1 MTGKFSVTITTKR
14 FSDLTIEE
22 LYGILRVRSEVFV
35 TGQKCLY
42 VDPDGRDFSSVQ
54 VFASKGDRIIGC
66 LRIYGK
72 EAGVVQIGRVAVIES
87 LRGTGVGRMMMR
99 QAISHVT
106 EYLTDEK
113 IYLEAQTYAI
123 GFYEKLGFKVISDEF
138 LDEGIPHKGMELLIE
153 RASGIQRADDAAK
166 AKRDKYSL
174 VYKQVESLVE
184 GEDDCIANMSNI
196 AALLHGTFGFWWTG
210 FYVVKGNELVLGP
223 FQGPVACSRIPFGR
237 GVCGAAWKRKESIVV
252 PDVEQF
258 PGHIACS
265 SLSRSEIVV
274 PVLRGG
280 NVIALIDIDSKE
292 LNTFDGI
299 DREHLERIADLIG
312 KKWQ

>member
-1 MTGKFSVTITTKR
+1 MSETVTITTKR
-14 FSDLTIEE
+14 FSDLKLEE

-42 VDPDGRDFSSVQ
+42 VDPDGRDFGSVQ

-87 LRGTGVGRMMMR
+87 QRGIGIGRMMMR

-106 EYLTDEK
+106 ENLTDEK

-153 RASGIQRADDAAK
+153 RVSGIQCADDAAK

-174 VYKQVESLVE
+174 VYKQVEALVE

-196 AALLHGTFGFWWTG
+196 AALLHCTFGFWWTG
-210 FYVVKGNELVLGP
+210 FYVVKGDELVLGP
-223 FQGPVACSRIPFGR
+223 FQGPIACSRIPFGR
-237 GVCGAAWKRKESIVV
+237 GVCGAAWKRKESTVV

-274 PVLRGG
+274 PVLSGG

>member
-1 MTGKFSVTITTKR
+1 MNETVTITTKR
-14 FSDLTIEE
+14 FSDLKLEE

-42 VDPDGRDFSSVQ
+42 VDPDGRDSGSVQ
-54 VFASKGDRIIGC
+54 VFASKGERIIAC

-87 LRGTGVGRMMMR
+87 LRGSGIGRMMMR
-99 QAISHVT
+99 QAISYVT
-106 EYLTDEK
+106 ENSTDEK

-153 RASGIQRADDAAK
+153 RVSGIQCTDDAAK

-174 VYKQVESLVE
+174 VYKQVEALLE

-196 AALLHGTFGFWWTG
+196 AALLHSTFGFWWTG
-210 FYVVKGNELVLGP
+210 FYVVKGDELVLGP
-223 FQGPVACSRIPFGR
+223 FQGPIACSRIPFGR
-237 GVCGAAWKRKESIVV
+237 GVCGTAWKRKESIVV

>member
-1 MTGKFSVTITTKR
+1 MNETVTITTKR
-14 FSDLTIEE
+14 FSDLKLEE

-42 VDPDGRDFSSVQ
+42 VDPDGRDFGSVQ
-54 VFASKGDRIIGC
+54 VFASKGERIIAC

-87 LRGTGVGRMMMR
+87 LRGSGIGRMMMR
-99 QAISHVT
+99 QAISYVT
-106 EYLTDEK
+106 ENSTDEK

-153 RASGIQRADDAAK
+153 RVSGIQCADDAAK

-174 VYKQVESLVE
+174 VYKQVEALLE

-210 FYVVKGNELVLGP
+210 FYVVKGDELVLGP

-292 LNTFDGI
+292 LNTFDSI

>member
-1 MTGKFSVTITTKR
+1 MNETVTITTKR
-14 FSDLTIEE
+14 FSDLKLEE

-42 VDPDGRDFSSVQ
+42 VDPDGRDSGSVQ
-54 VFASKGDRIIGC
+54 VFASKGERIIAC

-87 LRGTGVGRMMMR
+87 LRGTGIGRMMMR

-106 EYLTDEK
+106 ENSTDEK

-138 LDEGIPHKGMELLIE
+138 LDEGIPHKGMELLIG
-153 RASGIQRADDAAK
+153 RASGIQCADDAAK

-174 VYKQVESLVE
+174 VYKQVEALVE

-196 AALLHGTFGFWWTG
+196 AALLHSTFGFWWTG
-210 FYVVKGNELVLGP
+210 FYVVKGDELVLGP

-292 LNTFDGI
+292 LNTFDSI

>member
-1 MTGKFSVTITTKR
+1 MSETVTITTKR
-14 FSDLTIEE
+14 FSDLKLEE

-42 VDPDGRDFSSVQ
+42 VDPDGRDFGSVQ

-87 LRGTGVGRMMMR
+87 LRGTGIGRMMMR

-106 EYLTDEK
+106 ENLTDEK

-153 RASGIQRADDAAK
+153 RASGIQCADDAAK
-166 AKRDKYSL
+166 AKSDKYSL
-174 VYKQVESLVE
+174 VYKQVEALVE
-184 GEDDCIANMSNI
+184 GEDDRIANMSNI
-196 AALLHGTFGFWWTG
+196 AALLHCTFGFWWTG
-210 FYVVKGNELVLGP
+210 FYIVKGDELVLGP
-223 FQGPVACSRIPFGR
+223 FQGPIACSRIPFGR
-237 GVCGAAWKRKESIVV
+237 GVCGAAWKRKESIIV

-274 PVLRGG
+274 PVLSGG

>member
-1 MTGKFSVTITTKR
+1 MRETVTITTKR
-14 FSDLTIEE
+14 FSDLKLEE
-22 LYGILRVRSEVFV
+22 IYGILRVRSEVFV

-42 VDPDGRDFSSVQ
+42 VDPDGRDFGSVQ
-54 VFASKGDRIIGC
+54 VFASKGERIIAC

-87 LRGTGVGRMMMR
+87 LRGTGIGRMMMR
-99 QAISHVT
+99 QAISYVT
-106 EYLTDEK
+106 ENSTDEK

-153 RASGIQRADDAAK
+153 RVSGIQCADDAAK
-166 AKRDKYSL
+166 EKRDKYSL
-174 VYKQVESLVE
+174 VYKQVEALLE

-196 AALLHGTFGFWWTG
+196 AALLHSTFGFWWTG
-210 FYVVKGNELVLGP
+210 FYVVKGDELVLGP
-223 FQGPVACSRIPFGR
+223 FQGPVACSRIPYGR

-299 DREHLERIADLIG
+299 DREHLEIIADLIG

>member
-1 MTGKFSVTITTKR
+1 MNETVTITTKR
-14 FSDLTIEE
+14 FSDLKLEE

-42 VDPDGRDFSSVQ
+42 VDPDGRDFGSVQ
-54 VFASKGDRIIGC
+54 VFASKGERIMAC

-87 LRGTGVGRMMMR
+87 LRGTGIGRMMMR
-99 QAISHVT
+99 QAISYVT
-106 EYLTDEK
+106 ENSTDEK

-153 RASGIQRADDAAK
+153 RVSGIQCTDDAAK

-174 VYKQVESLVE
+174 VYKQVEALLE

-196 AALLHGTFGFWWTG
+196 AALLHSTFGFWWTG
-210 FYVVKGNELVLGP
+210 FYVVKGDELVLGP

-237 GVCGAAWKRKESIVV
+237 GVCGTAWKRKESIVV

>member
-1 MTGKFSVTITTKR
+1 MSEIVTISTKR
-14 FSDLTIEE
+14 FSDLSLEE

-42 VDPDGRDFSSVQ
+42 VDPDGKDLDSVQ
-54 VFASKGDRIIGC
+54 VFALKAEQIIGC
-66 LRIYGK
+66 LRIYK
-72 EAGVVQIGRVAVIES
+72 MEPGVLQIGRVAVIES
-87 LRGTGVGRMMMR
+87 LRGSGIGRMMMR

-106 EYLTDEK
+106 ENLTDEK

-153 RASGIQRADDAAK
+153 RVSGIHCADDAAK
-166 AKRDKYSL
+166 AKIDKYSL
-174 VYKQVESLVE
+174 VYKQVEALVE

-237 GVCGAAWKRKESIVV
+237 GVCGAAWKRKESIIV

-274 PVLRGG
+274 PVLSGG

>member
-1 MTGKFSVTITTKR
+1 MNETVTITTKR
-14 FSDLTIEE
+14 FSDLKLEE

-42 VDPDGRDFSSVQ
+42 VDPDGRDFGSVQ
-54 VFASKGDRIIGC
+54 VFASKGERIIAC

-87 LRGTGVGRMMMR
+87 LRGTGIGRMMMR
-99 QAISHVT
+99 QAISYVT
-106 EYLTDEK
+106 EDSTDEK

-153 RASGIQRADDAAK
+153 RVSGIQCADDAAK

-174 VYKQVESLVE
+174 VYKQVEALVE

-210 FYVVKGNELVLGP
+210 FYVVKGDELVLGP
-223 FQGPVACSRIPFGR
+223 FQGPIACSRIPFGR
-237 GVCGAAWKRKESIVV
+237 GVCGAAWKRKESIVI

-299 DREHLERIADLIG
+299 DREHLEKIADLIG

>member
-1 MTGKFSVTITTKR
+1 MIETVTITTRR

-42 VDPDGRDFSSVQ
+42 VDPDGRDFGSVQ
-54 VFASKGDRIIGC
+54 VFASKGEQIIGC

-87 LRGTGVGRMMMR
+87 LRGTGIGRMMMR

-106 EYLTDEK
+106 EHSTDEK

-153 RASGIQRADDAAK
+153 RVSGIHCADDAAK
-166 AKRDKYSL
+166 AKKDKYSL
-174 VYKQVESLVE
+174 VYKQVEALVE
-184 GEDDCIANMSNI
+184 GEYDCIANMSNI

-237 GVCGAAWKRKESIVV
+237 GVCGTAWKRKESIVV

>member
-1 MTGKFSVTITTKR
+1 MNETVTITTKR
-14 FSDLTIEE
+14 FSDLKLEE

-42 VDPDGRDFSSVQ
+42 VDPDGRDFGSVQ
-54 VFASKGDRIIGC
+54 VFASKGERIIAC

-87 LRGTGVGRMMMR
+87 LRGSGIGRMMMR

-106 EYLTDEK
+106 ENSSDEK

-153 RASGIQRADDAAK
+153 RVSGIQCTDDAAK
-166 AKRDKYSL
+166 AKIDKYSL
-174 VYKQVESLVE
+174 VYKQVEALLE

-196 AALLHGTFGFWWTG
+196 AALLHSTFGFWWTG
-210 FYVVKGNELVLGP
+210 FYVVKGDELVLGP

-237 GVCGAAWKRKESIVV
+237 GVCGTAWKRKESIVV

>member
-1 MTGKFSVTITTKR
+1 MNETVTITTKR
-14 FSDLTIEE
+14 FSDLKLEE

-42 VDPDGRDFSSVQ
+42 VDPDGRDFGSVQ
-54 VFASKGDRIIGC
+54 VFASKGERIIAC

-87 LRGTGVGRMMMR
+87 LRGSGIGRMMMR
-99 QAISHVT
+99 QAISYVT
-106 EYLTDEK
+106 ENSTDEK

-153 RASGIQRADDAAK
+153 RVSGIQCADDAAK

-174 VYKQVESLVE
+174 VYKQVEALLE

-196 AALLHGTFGFWWTG
+196 AAILHSTFRFWWTG
-210 FYVVKGNELVLGP
+210 FYVVKGDELVLGP

-299 DREHLERIADLIG
+299 NREHLERIADLIG

>member
-1 MTGKFSVTITTKR
+1 MRETVTITTKR
-14 FSDLTIEE
+14 FSDLKLEE
-22 LYGILRVRSEVFV
+22 IYGILRVRSEVFV

-42 VDPDGRDFSSVQ
+42 VDPDGRDFGSVQ
-54 VFASKGDRIIGC
+54 VFASKGERIIGC

-99 QAISHVT
+99 RAIRHVT
-106 EYLTDEK
+106 ENLTDEK

-138 LDEGIPHKGMELLIE
+138 LDEGIPHKGMELLID
-153 RASGIQRADDAAK
+153 RVSGIQCADDAAK

-174 VYKQVESLVE
+174 VYKQVEALVE

-237 GVCGAAWKRKESIVV
+237 GVCGTAWKRKESIVV

-274 PVLRGG
+274 PVFRDGKVVAVL
-280 NVIALIDIDSKE
+280 DIDSI
-292 LNTFDGI
+292 NRNAFDET
-299 DREHLERIADLIG
+299 DRESLEKITGLILID
-312 KKWQ
+312 

>member
-1 MTGKFSVTITTKR
+1 MSETVTITTKR
-14 FSDLTIEE
+14 FSDLKLEE

-42 VDPDGRDFSSVQ
+42 VDPDGRDFGSVQ

-87 LRGTGVGRMMMR
+87 LRGSGIGRMMMR
-99 QAISHVT
+99 QAISYVT
-106 EYLTDEK
+106 ENSTDEK

-153 RASGIQRADDAAK
+153 RVSGIQCADDAAK
-166 AKRDKYSL
+166 AKSDKYSL
-174 VYKQVESLVE
+174 VYKQVEALLE
-184 GEDDCIANMSNI
+184 GEDDSIANMSNI
-196 AALLHGTFGFWWTG
+196 AALLHSTFGFWWTG
-210 FYVVKGNELVLGP
+210 FYVVKGDELVLGP

>member
-1 MTGKFSVTITTKR
+1 M
-14 FSDLTIEE
+14 
-22 LYGILRVRSEVFV
+22 

-42 VDPDGRDFSSVQ
+42 VDPDGRDFGSVQ
-54 VFASKGDRIIGC
+54 VFASKGERIIGC

-106 EYLTDEK
+106 ENLTDEK

-153 RASGIQRADDAAK
+153 RVSGIHCADDAAK
-166 AKRDKYSL
+166 AKIDKYSL
-174 VYKQVESLVE
+174 VYKQVEALVE
-184 GEDDCIANMSNI
+184 GEYDCIANMSNI

-223 FQGPVACSRIPFGR
+223 FQGPVACSLIPFGR
-237 GVCGAAWKRKESIVV
+237 GVCGTAWKRKESIVV

>member
-1 MTGKFSVTITTKR
+1 MSETVTITTKR
-14 FSDLTIEE
+14 FSDLKLEE

-42 VDPDGRDFSSVQ
+42 VDPDGRDFGSVQ

-87 LRGTGVGRMMMR
+87 QRGTGIGRMMMR

-106 EYLTDEK
+106 ENLTDEK

-153 RASGIQRADDAAK
+153 RVSGIQCTDDAAK
-166 AKRDKYSL
+166 AKSDKYSL
-174 VYKQVESLVE
+174 VYKQVEALVE
-184 GEDDCIANMSNI
+184 GEDDRIANMSNI
-196 AALLHGTFGFWWTG
+196 AALLHCTFGFWWTG
-210 FYVVKGNELVLGP
+210 FYIVKGDELVLGP
-223 FQGPVACSRIPFGR
+223 FQGPIACSRIPFGR

-274 PVLRGG
+274 PVLSGG

>member
-1 MTGKFSVTITTKR
+1 MSETVTITTKR
-14 FSDLTIEE
+14 FSDLKLEE

-42 VDPDGRDFSSVQ
+42 VDPDGRDFGSVQ

-87 LRGTGVGRMMMR
+87 QRGTGIGRMMMR

-106 EYLTDEK
+106 ENLTDEK

-153 RASGIQRADDAAK
+153 RVSGIQCADDATK

-174 VYKQVESLVE
+174 VCKQVEALVE

-196 AALLHGTFGFWWTG
+196 AALLHCTFGFWWTG
-210 FYVVKGNELVLGP
+210 FYVVKGDELVLGP
-223 FQGPVACSRIPFGR
+223 FQGPVACGRIPFGR

-258 PGHIACS
+258 LGHIACS

-274 PVLRGG
+274 PVLSGG

>member
-1 MTGKFSVTITTKR
+1 MSETVTITTKR
-14 FSDLTIEE
+14 FSDLKLEE

-42 VDPDGRDFSSVQ
+42 VDPDGRDFGSVQ
-54 VFASKGDRIIGC
+54 VFASKGNRIIGC

-87 LRGTGVGRMMMR
+87 QRGTGIGRMMMR
-99 QAISHVT
+99 QAISHVM
-106 EYLTDEK
+106 ENLTDEK

-153 RASGIQRADDAAK
+153 RVSGIQCTDDAAK
-166 AKRDKYSL
+166 AKSDKYSL
-174 VYKQVESLVE
+174 VYKQVEALVE
-184 GEDDCIANMSNI
+184 GEDDRIANMSNI
-196 AALLHGTFGFWWTG
+196 AALLHCTFGFWWTG
-210 FYVVKGNELVLGP
+210 FYIVKGDELVLGP
-223 FQGPVACSRIPFGR
+223 FQGPIACSRIPFGR
-237 GVCGAAWKRKESIVV
+237 GVCGAAWKRKESIIV

-274 PVLRGG
+274 PVLSGG

>member
-1 MTGKFSVTITTKR
+1 MSETVTISTKR
-14 FSDLTIEE
+14 FTDLSLEE

-42 VDPDGRDFSSVQ
+42 VDPDGKDIGAVQ
-54 VFASKGDRIIGC
+54 VFASEGERIIGC
-66 LRIYGK
+66 LRIYQK
-72 EAGVVQIGRVAVIES
+72 EPGVLQIGRVAVIES
-87 LRGTGVGRMMMR
+87 QRGRGIGMRMMR
-99 QAISHVT
+99 QAVSYVRDK
-106 EYLTDEK
+106 LTDEK

-153 RASGIQRADDAAK
+153 RVSGIQCTDDAAK
-166 AKRDKYSL
+166 AKSDKYSL
-174 VYKQVESLVE
+174 VYKQVEALVE

-196 AALLHGTFGFWWTG
+196 AALLHCTFGFWWTG
-210 FYVVKGNELVLGP
+210 FYIVKGDELVLGP
-223 FQGPVACSRIPFGR
+223 FQGPIACSRIPFGR
-237 GVCGAAWKRKESIVV
+237 GVCGAAWKRKESIIV

-274 PVLRGG
+274 PVLSGG

>member
-1 MTGKFSVTITTKR
+1 M
-14 FSDLTIEE
+14 
-22 LYGILRVRSEVFV
+22 

-42 VDPDGRDFSSVQ
+42 VDPDGRDFGSVQ
-54 VFASKGDRIIGC
+54 VFASKGERIIAC

-87 LRGTGVGRMMMR
+87 LRGSGIGRMMMR

-106 EYLTDEK
+106 ENLTDEK

-153 RASGIQRADDAAK
+153 RVSGIQCADDAAK

-174 VYKQVESLVE
+174 VYKQVEALVE

-196 AALLHGTFGFWWTG
+196 ASLLHCTFGFWWTG
-210 FYVVKGNELVLGP
+210 FYVVKGDELVLGP
-223 FQGPVACSRIPFGR
+223 FQGPIACSRIPFGR

>member
-1 MTGKFSVTITTKR
+1 M
-14 FSDLTIEE
+14 
-22 LYGILRVRSEVFV
+22 

-42 VDPDGRDFSSVQ
+42 VDPDGRDFGSVQ
-54 VFASKGDRIIGC
+54 VFASKGERIIGC

-72 EAGVVQIGRVAVIES
+72 EAGVLQIGRVAVIES
-87 LRGTGVGRMMMR
+87 LRGSGIGRMMMR
-99 QAISHVT
+99 QAISYVT
-106 EYLTDEK
+106 ENLTDEK

-123 GFYEKLGFKVISDEF
+123 GFYENLGFKVISDEF

-153 RASGIQRADDAAK
+153 RVSGIQCADDAAK

-174 VYKQVESLVE
+174 VYKQVEALVE

-196 AALLHGTFGFWWTG
+196 VALLHSTFGFWWTG
-210 FYVVKGNELVLGP
+210 FYIVKGDELVLGP

-237 GVCGAAWKRKESIVV
+237 GVCGTAWKRKESIVV

-274 PVLRGG
+274 PIFRDKE
-280 NVIALIDIDSKE
+280 VIAVLDIDSRN
-292 LNTFDGI
+292 LNAFDET
-299 DREHLERIADLIG
+299 DRESLEKITGLMHMAE
-312 KKWQ
+312 

>member
-1 MTGKFSVTITTKR
+1 M
-14 FSDLTIEE
+14 
-22 LYGILRVRSEVFV
+22 RSEVFV

-42 VDPDGRDFSSVQ
+42 VDPDGRDFGSVQ

-87 LRGTGVGRMMMR
+87 LRGSGIGRMMMR

-106 EYLTDEK
+106 ENLTDEK

-153 RASGIQRADDAAK
+153 RVSGIHCADDAAK
-166 AKRDKYSL
+166 AKKDKYSL
-174 VYKQVESLVE
+174 VYKQVEALVE

-223 FQGPVACSRIPFGR
+223 FQGPVACSRIPLGR
-237 GVCGAAWKRKESIVV
+237 GVCGTAWKRKESIVV

>member
-1 MTGKFSVTITTKR
+1 MRETVTITTKR
-14 FSDLTIEE
+14 FSDLKLEE
-22 LYGILRVRSEVFV
+22 IYGILRVRSEVFV

-42 VDPDGRDFSSVQ
+42 VDPDGRDFGSVQ
-54 VFASKGDRIIGC
+54 VFASKGERIIGC

-106 EYLTDEK
+106 ENLTDEK

-153 RASGIQRADDAAK
+153 RVSGIHCADDAAK
-166 AKRDKYSL
+166 AKIDKYSL
-174 VYKQVESLVE
+174 VYKQVEALVE

-223 FQGPVACSRIPFGR
+223 FQGPVACSRIPFNKKI
-237 GVCGAAWKRKESIVV
+237 CETAWKRKESIVV

>member
-1 MTGKFSVTITTKR
+1 MSETVIITTKR
-14 FSDLTIEE
+14 FSDLKLEE

-42 VDPDGRDFSSVQ
+42 VDPDGRDCGSVQ
-54 VFASKGDRIIGC
+54 VFASKGDQIIGC
-66 LRIYGK
+66 LRIYVK
-72 EAGVVQIGRVAVIES
+72 EAGVLQIGRVAVIES

-99 QAISHVT
+99 QAISYVT
-106 EYLTDEK
+106 ENSSDEK

-153 RASGIQRADDAAK
+153 RVSGIQCADDAAK

-174 VYKQVESLVE
+174 VYKQVEALVE

-210 FYVVKGNELVLGP
+210 VYVVKGNELVLGP

-237 GVCGAAWKRKESIVV
+237 GVCGTAWKRKESIVV

>member
-1 MTGKFSVTITTKR
+1 MSETVTITTKR
-14 FSDLTIEE
+14 FSDLKLEE

-42 VDPDGRDFSSVQ
+42 VDPDDRDFGSVQ

-87 LRGTGVGRMMMR
+87 QRGTGIGRMMMR
-99 QAISHVT
+99 QAISHVM
-106 EYLTDEK
+106 ENLTDEK

-153 RASGIQRADDAAK
+153 RVSGIQCTDDAAK
-166 AKRDKYSL
+166 AKSDKYSL
-174 VYKQVESLVE
+174 VYKQVEALVE
-184 GEDDCIANMSNI
+184 GEDDRIANMSNI
-196 AALLHGTFGFWWTG
+196 AALLHCTFGFWWTG
-210 FYVVKGNELVLGP
+210 FYIVKGDELVLGP
-223 FQGPVACSRIPFGR
+223 FQGPIACSRIPFGR
-237 GVCGAAWKRKESIVV
+237 GVCGAAWKRKESIIV

-274 PVLRGG
+274 PVLSGG

>member
-1 MTGKFSVTITTKR
+1 MNETVTITTKR
-14 FSDLTIEE
+14 FSDLKLEE

-42 VDPDGRDFSSVQ
+42 VDPDGRDFGSVQ
-54 VFASKGDRIIGC
+54 VFASKGERIIAC

-87 LRGTGVGRMMMR
+87 LRGSGIGRMMMR

-106 EYLTDEK
+106 ENSTDEK

-153 RASGIQRADDAAK
+153 RVSGIQCTDDAAK

-174 VYKQVESLVE
+174 VYKQVEALLE

-196 AALLHGTFGFWWTG
+196 AALLHSTFGFWWTG
-210 FYVVKGNELVLGP
+210 FYIVKGDELVLGP

-237 GVCGAAWKRKESIVV
+237 GVCGTAWKRKESIVV

>member
-1 MTGKFSVTITTKR
+1 M
-14 FSDLTIEE
+14 
-22 LYGILRVRSEVFV
+22 

-42 VDPDGRDFSSVQ
+42 VDPDGRDFGSVQ

-87 LRGTGVGRMMMR
+87 LRGSGIGRMMMR
-99 QAISHVT
+99 QAISYVT
-106 EYLTDEK
+106 ENLTDEK

-153 RASGIQRADDAAK
+153 RVSGIQCTDDAAK
-166 AKRDKYSL
+166 AKSDKYSL
-174 VYKQVESLVE
+174 VYKQVEALLE

-196 AALLHGTFGFWWTG
+196 AALLHSTFGFWWTG
-210 FYVVKGNELVLGP
+210 FYVVKGDELVLGP

-237 GVCGAAWKRKESIVV
+237 GVCGTAWKRKESIVV

-292 LNTFDGI
+292 LNSFDGI

>member
-1 MTGKFSVTITTKR
+1 MRETVTITTKR
-14 FSDLTIEE
+14 FSDLKLEE
-22 LYGILRVRSEVFV
+22 IYGILRVRSEVFV

-42 VDPDGRDFSSVQ
+42 VDPDGRDFGSVQ
-54 VFASKGDRIIGC
+54 VFASKGERIIGC

-106 EYLTDEK
+106 ENLTDEK

-153 RASGIQRADDAAK
+153 RGVSGIHCADDAAK
-166 AKRDKYSL
+166 AKKDKYSL
-174 VYKQVESLVE
+174 VYKQVEALVE

-237 GVCGAAWKRKESIVV
+237 GVCGTAWKRKESIVV

>member
-1 MTGKFSVTITTKR
+1 MSETVTITTKR
-14 FSDLTIEE
+14 FSDLKLEE

-42 VDPDGRDFSSVQ
+42 VDPDGRDFGSVQ
-54 VFASKGDRIIGC
+54 VFASKGERIIGC

-87 LRGTGVGRMMMR
+87 LRGTGIGRMMMR

-106 EYLTDEK
+106 ENLTDEK

-153 RASGIQRADDAAK
+153 RVSGIQCTDDAAK
-166 AKRDKYSL
+166 AKSDKYSL
-174 VYKQVESLVE
+174 VYKQVEALVE
-184 GEDDCIANMSNI
+184 GEDDRIANMSNI
-196 AALLHGTFGFWWTG
+196 AALLHCTFGFWWTG
-210 FYVVKGNELVLGP
+210 FYIVKGDELVLGP
-223 FQGPVACSRIPFGR
+223 FQGPIACSRIPFGR
-237 GVCGAAWKRKESIVV
+237 GVCGAAWKRKESIIV

-274 PVLRGG
+274 PVLSGG

>member
-1 MTGKFSVTITTKR
+1 MNETVTITTKR
-14 FSDLTIEE
+14 FSDLKLEE

-42 VDPDGRDFSSVQ
+42 VDPDGRDFGSVQ
-54 VFASKGDRIIGC
+54 VFASKGDRIVGC

-87 LRGTGVGRMMMR
+87 LRGSGIGRMMMR
-99 QAISHVT
+99 QAISYVT
-106 EYLTDEK
+106 ENSTDEK

-153 RASGIQRADDAAK
+153 RVSGIQCADDAAK

-174 VYKQVESLVE
+174 VYKQVEALLE

-210 FYVVKGNELVLGP
+210 FYVVKGDELVLGP

-237 GVCGAAWKRKESIVV
+237 GVCGTAWKRKESIVV

>member
-1 MTGKFSVTITTKR
+1 MSETVTITTKR
-14 FSDLTIEE
+14 FSDLKLEE

-42 VDPDGRDFSSVQ
+42 VDPDGRDFGSVQ

-72 EAGVVQIGRVAVIES
+72 KAGVVQRGRVAVIES
-87 LRGTGVGRMMMR
+87 QRGTGIGRMMMR
-99 QAISHVT
+99 QAISHVM
-106 EYLTDEK
+106 ENLTDEK

-153 RASGIQRADDAAK
+153 RVSGIQCTDDAAK
-166 AKRDKYSL
+166 AKSDKYSL
-174 VYKQVESLVE
+174 VYKQVEALVE
-184 GEDDCIANMSNI
+184 GEDDRIANMSNI
-196 AALLHGTFGFWWTG
+196 AALLHCTFGFWWTG
-210 FYVVKGNELVLGP
+210 FYIVKGDELVLGP
-223 FQGPVACSRIPFGR
+223 FQGPIACSRIPFGR
-237 GVCGAAWKRKESIVV
+237 GVCGAAWKRKESIIV

-274 PVLRGG
+274 PVLSGG